1 MRHPK
6 CHGIQLGVTKYV
18 SYTSSGSIRVKILL
32 LKVFLFYSFQFI
44 NVSIAVLQGHY
55 GDLYWKESPS
65 LTVRLKAVT
74 FRKFFRQELMLLFVY
89 RRFSNMPSCDFYL
102 VLLTSNQK
110 NEVLVKEQL
119 QDGRPNTLNNVLVS
133 VIK

>member
-44 NVSIAVLQGHY
+44 NVSIAVLQGRY
-55 GDLYWKESPS
+55 GS
-65 LTVRLKAVT
+65 LRG
-74 FRKFFRQELMLLFVY
+74 
-89 RRFSNMPSCDFYL
+89 L
-102 VLLTSNQK
+102 VLEGVSISNSQ
-110 NEVLVKEQL
+110 
-119 QDGRPNTLNNVLVS
+119 T
-133 VIK
+133 